1 MAVEVRF
8 AEMSDLVAVREF
20 GRRVVLAFYESIGL
34 REYGQTVVTQYWES
48 RAQENAIADRKRVIV
63 ADDDGTIVGVTEFGC
78 HEGEPIMWKLY
89 VEPVMR
95 GRGVGSKLV
104 DAVIAAVAGEASS
117 VLTEHAAENNE
128 GLFLRSRWLQ
138 HRLDRGGR
146 GSRGYHRMAPQTA
159 PTPGNLAAIMARQAG
174 ARCGGPASG
183 NDTRGYGARLVTP
196 AQRKLPPTP

>member
-8 AEMSDLVAVREF
+8 AEMSDLVAVRDF

-48 RAQENAIADRKRVIV
+48 RAQESAIADRRVIV
-63 ADDDGTIVGVTEFGC
+63 ADDDGTIVGVTEFGF

-95 GRGVGSKLV
+95 GRGIGSKLV
-104 DAVIAAVAGEASS
+104 DEVIAAVAGYASS

-128 GLFLRSRWLQ
+128 AALFYDRAGFNVAWIEEGEAPGATTVWRRKQLPLQ
-138 HRLDRGGR
+138 ATSL
-146 GSRGYHRMAPQTA
+146 Q
-159 PTPGNLAAIMARQAG
+159 
-174 ARCGGPASG
+174 
-183 NDTRGYGARLVTP
+183 
-196 AQRKLPPTP
+196 

>member
-8 AEMSDLVAVREF
+8 AEMSDLVAVRDF

-48 RAQENAIADRKRVIV
+48 RAQENAIADRRVIV

-95 GRGVGSKLV
+95 GRGIGSKLV
-104 DAVIAAVAGEASS
+104 DEVIAAVAGEASS

-128 GLFLRSRWLQ
+128 AALFYDRAGFNIAWIEEGEGPGATTVWRRKQLPLQ
-138 HRLDRGGR
+138 ATSL
-146 GSRGYHRMAPQTA
+146 Q
-159 PTPGNLAAIMARQAG
+159 
-174 ARCGGPASG
+174 
-183 NDTRGYGARLVTP
+183 
-196 AQRKLPPTP
+196 